1 MANDIAWEFD
11 ELRAYVKRLIVAAD
25 GLSGAEVAEV
35 HGPGAG
41 SVNAATSFRMELKMS
56 ALSFGKALDMYYAN
70 LRNVHDTLHEVL
82 AAAVEA
88 DASLADEA
96 KAIARFIDQAD
107 VPGTGAGASSSK
119 TTSTGSNPAGQIG

>member
-11 ELRAYVKRLIVAAD
+11 ELRAYIKRLIVEID
-25 GLSGAEVAEV
+25 GLSAAEVAEV

-41 SVNAATSFRMELKMS
+41 TVNAATPFRMELRFS
-56 ALSFGKALDMYYAN
+56 ALSFGDALEAYYLQLRDM
-70 LRNVHDTLHEVL
+70 HDTLSQVL

-96 KAIARFIDQAD
+96 KAISDFIDE
-107 VPGTGAGASSSK
+107 ASNATSS
-119 TTSTGSNPAGQIG
+119 TSSTGPSVSSTPAGQIG

>member
-1 MANDIAWEFD
+1 MASDIAWEFD

-41 SVNAATSFRMELKMS
+41 TVNAATSFRMELKMS
-56 ALSFGKALDMYYAN
+56 ALSFGKALDIYYLN
-70 LRNVHDTLHEVL
+70 LRDMHDTLTQVL

-96 KAIARFIDQAD
+96 KALSEFIDQA
-107 VPGTGAGASSSK
+107 ASAAPKS
-119 TTSTGSNPAGQIG
+119 TSTGSSPAGQIG

>member
-25 GLSGAEVAEV
+25 GLTGAEVAQI

-41 SVNAATSFRMELKMS
+41 TVNAATSFRMELKMS
-56 ALSFGKALDMYYAN
+56 ALTFGKALDMYYLN
-70 LRNVHDTLHEVL
+70 LRDIHDTLNEVL

-96 KAIARFIDQAD
+96 KAISQFIDQA
-107 VPGTGAGASSSK
+107 AGAAPAAKS
-119 TTSTGSNPAGQIG
+119 TSTGSNPAGQIG